1 MSSGC
6 SAAHSLMSA
15 PTQNALSPPPVSITT
30 RTAVSA
36 SSSRAHCSSSSSI
49 AGVSE
54 LSLAGRAS
62 VTVATSPSRCSCTS
76 CSATAHLLASEL
88 QAERRI
94 GEERGVHHAQ
104 IGGDA
109 ERNLRL
115 VDHVALQVDAGRYL
129 RDHQAFV
136 AQLDDAAL
144 GDIGD
149 MLAALTPDAA
159 AEGDVLCGLD
169 ELAGAPFL
177 DDRQLAVADLELGA
191 G

>member
-15 PTQNALSPPPVSITT
+15 PTQNALSPPPVRMTM
-30 RTAVSA
+30 RTCVSA
-36 SSSRAHCSSSSSI
+36 SSSRAHCSSASSM

-76 CSATAHLLASEL
+76 CSATAHLCVLEC
-88 QAERRI
+88 QAERCI
-94 GEERGVHHAQ
+94 GEQRGAHDPQIGRHAQ
-104 IGGDA
+104 RDLG
-109 ERNLRL
+109 L
-115 VDHVALQVDAGRYL
+115 VEHVALQVDAGRDL
-129 RDHQAFV
+129 GDHQAV
-136 AQLDDAAL
+136 VLQLDHAAL
-144 GDIGD
+144 GDVGHV
-149 MLAALTPDAA
+149 LTSLPTDTA
-159 AEGDVLCGLD
+159 AEGDVLGALD

-177 DDRQLAVADLELGA
+177 HDGQFAIAHLELGA